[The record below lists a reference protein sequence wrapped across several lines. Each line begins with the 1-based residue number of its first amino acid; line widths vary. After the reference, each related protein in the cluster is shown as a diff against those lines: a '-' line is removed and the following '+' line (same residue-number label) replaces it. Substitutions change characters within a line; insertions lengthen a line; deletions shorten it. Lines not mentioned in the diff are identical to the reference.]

1 MVTEQVF
8 FYCREIYRCRKT
20 RHVMGLKKA
29 TDVFSDWAKMGKD
42 VGMEEGHAASV
53 SIMLEQASNLMG
65 KPFKAIDIG
74 CGNGWVVRKLRSFD
88 SCVHASGIDGAEEMI
103 AKARLTDSEGEYIHA
118 QLPGWNPE
126 EKFDLVMSME
136 FMYYLENPKQ
146 FLRNIFTDWM
156 VPGGWLIF
164 GIDHYTENESS
175 HSWPEK
181 LNVHMTTMSE
191 EEWQESLRE
200 IGFVNVNSFRAG
212 TKDDWAGTLILIA
225 QAK

>member
-1 MVTEQVF
+1 
-8 FYCREIYRCRKT
+8 
-20 RHVMGLKKA
+20 MGLKKA
-29 TDVFSDWAKMGKD
+29 TDVFSEWAKIGKD

-53 SIMLEQASNLMG
+53 SVMLEQAIHRME

-74 CGNGWVVRKLRSFD
+74 CGNGWVVRKLLSFD
-88 SCVHASGIDGAEEMI
+88 SCVHATGIDGAEEMI
-103 AKARLTDSEGEYIHA
+103 AKARDIDPEGEYVHA
-118 QLPGWNPE
+118 QLPGWIPE

-146 FLRNIFTDWM
+146 FLRNISTDWIAS
-156 VPGGWLIF
+156 GGWLIF

-191 EEWQESLRE
+191 EEWQDSLRE
-200 IGFVNVNSFRAG
+200 IGFENVISLRAG
-212 TKDDWAGTLILIA
+212 AKDGWAGTLILVA
-225 QAK
+225 QAG

>member
-1 MVTEQVF
+1 
-8 FYCREIYRCRKT
+8 
-20 RHVMGLKKA
+20 MGLKKA
-29 TDVFSDWAKMGKD
+29 TDVFSEWAKIGKD

-53 SIMLEQASNLMG
+53 SVMLEQAIHRME

-74 CGNGWVVRKLRSFD
+74 CGNGWVVRKLLSFD
-88 SCVHASGIDGAEEMI
+88 SCVHATGIDGAEEMI
-103 AKARLTDSEGEYIHA
+103 AKARDIDPEGEYVHA
-118 QLPGWNPE
+118 QLPGWIPE

-146 FLRNIFTDWM
+146 FLRNISTDWIAS
-156 VPGGWLIF
+156 GGWLIF

-191 EEWQESLRE
+191 EEWQDSLRE
-200 IGFVNVNSFRAG
+200 IGFENVISLRAG
-212 TKDDWAGTLILIA
+212 AKDGWAGTLILVA
-225 QAK
+225 QAR

>member
-1 MVTEQVF
+1 
-8 FYCREIYRCRKT
+8 
-20 RHVMGLKKA
+20 MGLKKA
-29 TDVFSDWAKMGKD
+29 TDVFSEWAKIGKD

-53 SIMLEQASNLMG
+53 SVMLEQAIHRME

-88 SCVHASGIDGAEEMI
+88 SCVHATGIDGAEEMI
-103 AKARLTDSEGEYIHA
+103 AKARDIDPEGEYVHA
-118 QLPGWNPE
+118 QLPGWVPE

-146 FLRNIFTDWM
+146 FLHNISTDWIAS
-156 VPGGWLIF
+156 GGWLIF

-191 EEWQESLRE
+191 EEWQDSLRE
-200 IGFVNVNSFRAG
+200 IGFENVISLRAG
-212 TKDDWAGTLILIA
+212 AKDGWAGTLILVA
-225 QAK
+225 QA

>member
-1 MVTEQVF
+1 
-8 FYCREIYRCRKT
+8 
-20 RHVMGLKKA
+20 MGLKKA
-29 TDVFSDWAKMGKD
+29 TDVFSEWAKIGKD

-53 SIMLEQASNLMG
+53 SVMLEQAIHRME

-74 CGNGWVVRKLRSFD
+74 CGNGWVVRKLLSFD
-88 SCVHASGIDGAEEMI
+88 SCVHATGIDGAEEMI
-103 AKARLTDSEGEYIHA
+103 AKARDIDPEGEYVHA
-118 QLPGWNPE
+118 QLPGWVPE

-146 FLRNIFTDWM
+146 FLRNISTDWIAS
-156 VPGGWLIF
+156 GGWLIF

-191 EEWQESLRE
+191 EEWQDSLRE
-200 IGFVNVNSFRAG
+200 IGFENVISLRAG
-212 TKDDWAGTLILIA
+212 AKDGWAGTLILVA
-225 QAK
+225 QAR